1 MKFFL
6 DTANVEAIKTINELG
21 LVDGVTTNPTIISRE
36 GRDFETVIKEICD
49 IIDGPVSAEVT
60 GLTANEMV
68 DEARALSKWHDN
80 VIVKIPMTAEG
91 LKATS
96 ILSKEGIKINVT
108 LIFTVSQ
115 GLMAM
120 KAGASYISPFIG
132 RLEDIGTDPYQ
143 LIEALRDIIDIYG
156 FGTEIISASI
166 RSAAHVEAV
175 AKLGSHIATIPE
187 TIFDKMVQHPLTK
200 SGIDQFMNDW
210 LHLKNKKGN
219 PLFILLKTERF
230 YL

>member
-187 TIFDKMVQHPLTK
+187 TIFDKMVQYPLTK

-210 LHLKNKKGN
+210 ASFKK
-219 PLFILLKTERF
+219 
-230 YL
+230 

>member
-187 TIFDKMVQHPLTK
+187 IIFDKMVQHPLTK

-210 LHLKNKKGN
+210 ASFKK
-219 PLFILLKTERF
+219 
-230 YL
+230 

>member
-36 GRDFETVIKEICD
+36 GRDLETVIKEICD

-210 LHLKNKKGN
+210 ASFKK
-219 PLFILLKTERF
+219 
-230 YL
+230 

>member
-200 SGIDQFMNDW
+200 SGIDQFMNDCA
-210 LHLKNKKGN
+210 
-219 PLFILLKTERF
+219 PS
-230 YL
+230 

>member
-91 LKATS
+91 LKAIS

-210 LHLKNKKGN
+210 ASFKK
-219 PLFILLKTERF
+219 
-230 YL
+230 

>member
-143 LIEALRDIIDIYG
+143 LIEALRDIKQKGFTYDIRC
-156 FGTEIISASI
+156 S
-166 RSAAHVEAV
+166 
-175 AKLGSHIATIPE
+175 
-187 TIFDKMVQHPLTK
+187 
-200 SGIDQFMNDW
+200 
-210 LHLKNKKGN
+210 
-219 PLFILLKTERF
+219 
-230 YL
+230 

>member
-166 RSAAHVEAV
+166 RSAAHVEAG

-210 LHLKNKKGN
+210 ASFKK
-219 PLFILLKTERF
+219 
-230 YL
+230 

>member
-156 FGTEIISASI
+156 FDTEIISASI

-175 AKLGSHIATIPE
+175 VKLGSHIATIPE

-210 LHLKNKKGN
+210 ASFKK
-219 PLFILLKTERF
+219 
-230 YL
+230 